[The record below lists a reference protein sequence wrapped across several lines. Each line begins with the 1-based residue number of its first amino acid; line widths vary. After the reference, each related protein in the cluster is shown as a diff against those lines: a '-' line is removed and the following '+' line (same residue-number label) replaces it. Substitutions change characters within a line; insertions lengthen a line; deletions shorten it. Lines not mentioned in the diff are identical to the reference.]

1 MISDLLSKNPEQVNS
16 KIENILE
23 QNIINIIYYENSFA
37 KTKFLTKTIEKWD
50 IPTFY
55 LDFDLL
61 YSGYVK
67 ANMVPTLKNITLLWP
82 NSENLRENLESVIEK
97 ISMTRSVVVID
108 SLNGFFNILEDDD
121 AGMLINSFIMML
133 ASSAKNTK
141 SIILVGSLS
150 KLNEEN
156 EFVLYSSGRHVI
168 DNKHMEKIQ
177 LVESNGL
184 LKINILNF
192 DNSTKSSFSADSI
205 FLE

>member
-1 MISDLLSKNPEQVNS
+1 MSKNPEQVNS
-16 KIENILE
+16 KIESILE
-23 QNIINIIYYENSFA
+23 QNLINIIYYENSFA
-37 KTKFLTKTIEKWD
+37 KAKFLTKTIEKWD

-67 ANMVPTLKNITLLWP
+67 ANMVPTLKNVTLLWP

-97 ISMTRSVVVID
+97 ISMTKSVVVID

-156 EFVLYSSGRHVI
+156 EFVLHSSGRHVI

-192 DNSTKSSFSADSI
+192 DNSTKSSFST
-205 FLE
+205 

>member
-1 MISDLLSKNPEQVNS
+1 M
-16 KIENILE
+16 
-23 QNIINIIYYENSFA
+23 
-37 KTKFLTKTIEKWD
+37 
-50 IPTFY
+50 
-55 LDFDLL
+55 
-61 YSGYVK
+61 
-67 ANMVPTLKNITLLWP
+67 
-82 NSENLRENLESVIEK
+82 
-97 ISMTRSVVVID
+97 
-108 SLNGFFNILEDDD
+108 NGFFNILEDDD

-156 EFVLYSSGRHVI
+156 EFVLHSSGRHVI

-192 DNSTKSSFSADSI
+192 DNSTKSSSST
-205 FLE
+205 

>member
-1 MISDLLSKNPEQVNS
+1 MLSDLLSKNPEQVNS

-23 QNIINIIYYENSFA
+23 QNLLNIIYYENSFA
-37 KTKFLTKTIEKWD
+37 KAKFLTKTIEKWD

-67 ANMVPTLKNITLLWP
+67 ANMVPTLKNVTLLWP

-97 ISMTRSVVVID
+97 ISMTKSVVVID

-168 DNKHMEKIQ
+168 DNKHMKKIQ

-192 DNSTKSSFSADSI
+192 DNSTKSSFPA
-205 FLE
+205 

>member
-1 MISDLLSKNPEQVNS
+1 MINDLLSKNPEQVNS
-16 KIENILE
+16 NIENILE
-23 QNIINIIYYENSFA
+23 QNLLNIIYYENSFA
-37 KTKFLTKTIEKWD
+37 KAKFLTKTIEKWD

-67 ANMVPTLKNITLLWP
+67 ANMVPTLKNVKLLWP

-97 ISMTRSVVVID
+97 ISMTKSVVVVD

-156 EFVLYSSGRHVI
+156 EFVLHSSGRHVI

-192 DNSTKSSFSADSI
+192 DNSTKSSFSA
-205 FLE
+205 

>member
-1 MISDLLSKNPEQVNS
+1 MSKNPEQVNS
-16 KIENILE
+16 KIESILE
-23 QNIINIIYYENSFA
+23 QNLINIIYYENSFA
-37 KTKFLTKTIEKWD
+37 KAKFLTKTIEKWD

-67 ANMVPTLKNITLLWP
+67 ANMIPTLKNVTLLWP
-82 NSENLRENLESVIEK
+82 NSENLRDNLESVIEK
-97 ISMTRSVVVID
+97 ISMTKSVVVID
-108 SLNGFFNILEDDD
+108 SLNGFFNTLEDDD

-150 KLNEEN
+150 KLNDEN

-168 DNKHMEKIQ
+168 DNKHMKKIQ
-177 LVESNGL
+177 LVESNSL

-192 DNSTKSSFSADSI
+192 DNSTKSSFSA
-205 FLE
+205 

>member
-23 QNIINIIYYENSFA
+23 QNLLNIIYYENSFA
-37 KTKFLTKTIEKWD
+37 KAKFLTKTIEKWD

-67 ANMVPTLKNITLLWP
+67 ANMVPTLKNVTLLWP

-97 ISMTRSVVVID
+97 ISMTKSVVVID

-156 EFVLYSSGRHVI
+156 EFVLHSSGRHVI

-184 LKINILNF
+184 LKINLLNF
-192 DNSTKSSFSADSI
+192 DNSTKSSFPA
-205 FLE
+205 

>member
-1 MISDLLSKNPEQVNS
+1 MLSDLLSKNPEQVNS

-23 QNIINIIYYENSFA
+23 QNLLNIIYYENSFA
-37 KTKFLTKTIEKWD
+37 KAKFLTKTIEKWD

-67 ANMVPTLKNITLLWP
+67 ANVVPTLKNVTLLWP

-97 ISMTRSVVVID
+97 ISMTKSVVVID
-108 SLNGFFNILEDDD
+108 SLNGFFNILKDDD

-156 EFVLYSSGRHVI
+156 EFVLHSSGRHVI

-192 DNSTKSSFSADSI
+192 DNSTKSSFPA
-205 FLE
+205 

>member
-1 MISDLLSKNPEQVNS
+1 MINDLLSKNPEQVNS

-23 QNIINIIYYENSFA
+23 QNLLNIIYYENSFA
-37 KTKFLTKTIEKWD
+37 KAKFLTKTIEKWD

-67 ANMVPTLKNITLLWP
+67 ANMVPALKNVKLLWP

-97 ISMTRSVVVID
+97 ISMTKSVVVVD

-156 EFVLYSSGRHVI
+156 EFVLHSSGRHVI

-192 DNSTKSSFSADSI
+192 DNSTKSSFPA
-205 FLE
+205 

>member
-23 QNIINIIYYENSFA
+23 QNLLNIIYYENSFA
-37 KTKFLTKTIEKWD
+37 KAKFLTKTIEKWD

-67 ANMVPTLKNITLLWP
+67 ANMVPTLKNVTLLWP

-156 EFVLYSSGRHVI
+156 EFVLHSSGRHVI

-192 DNSTKSSFSADSI
+192 DNSTKSSFST
-205 FLE
+205 

>member
-1 MISDLLSKNPEQVNS
+1 MFSDLLSKNPEQVNS

-23 QNIINIIYYENSFA
+23 QNLLNIIYYENSFA
-37 KTKFLTKTIEKWD
+37 KAKFLTKTIEKWD

-67 ANMVPTLKNITLLWP
+67 ANVVPTLKNVTLLWP

-97 ISMTRSVVVID
+97 ISMTKSVVVID
-108 SLNGFFNILEDDD
+108 SLNGFFNILKDDD

-156 EFVLYSSGRHVI
+156 EFVLYSSGRHVM
-168 DNKHMEKIQ
+168 DNKHMKKIQ

-192 DNSTKSSFSADSI
+192 DNSTKSSFPA
-205 FLE
+205 

>member
-1 MISDLLSKNPEQVNS
+1 MLSDLLSKNPEQVNS

-23 QNIINIIYYENSFA
+23 QNLLNIIYYENSFA
-37 KTKFLTKTIEKWD
+37 KAKFLTKTIEKWD

-67 ANMVPTLKNITLLWP
+67 ANVVPTLKNVTLLWP

-97 ISMTRSVVVID
+97 ISMTKSVVVID
-108 SLNGFFNILEDDD
+108 SLNGFFNILKDDD

-156 EFVLYSSGRHVI
+156 EFVLYSSGRHVM
-168 DNKHMEKIQ
+168 DNKHMKKIQ

-192 DNSTKSSFSADSI
+192 DNSTKSSFPA
-205 FLE
+205 

>member
-23 QNIINIIYYENSFA
+23 QNLLNIIYYENSFA
-37 KTKFLTKTIEKWD
+37 KAKFLTKTIEKWD

-67 ANMVPTLKNITLLWP
+67 ANMVPTLKNVTLLWP

-97 ISMTRSVVVID
+97 ISMTKSVVVID
-108 SLNGFFNILEDDD
+108 SLNGFFNILKDDD

-168 DNKHMEKIQ
+168 DNKHMKKIQ

-192 DNSTKSSFSADSI
+192 DNSTKSSFST
-205 FLE
+205 

>member
-1 MISDLLSKNPEQVNS
+1 MINDLLSKNPEQVNS

-23 QNIINIIYYENSFA
+23 QNLLNIIYYENSFA
-37 KTKFLTKTIEKWD
+37 KARFLTKKIEKWD

-67 ANMVPTLKNITLLWP
+67 ANIVPTLKNITLLWP

-156 EFVLYSSGRHVI
+156 EFVLHSSGRHVI

-192 DNSTKSSFSADSI
+192 DNSTKSSFSA
-205 FLE
+205 

>member
-1 MISDLLSKNPEQVNS
+1 MSKNPEQVNS
-16 KIENILE
+16 KIESILE
-23 QNIINIIYYENSFA
+23 QNLINIIYYENSFA
-37 KTKFLTKTIEKWD
+37 KAKFLTKTIEKWD

-67 ANMVPTLKNITLLWP
+67 ANMIPTLKNVTLLWP
-82 NSENLRENLESVIEK
+82 NSENLRDNLESVIEK
-97 ISMTRSVVVID
+97 ISMTKSVVVID
-108 SLNGFFNILEDDD
+108 SLNGFFNTLEDDD

-150 KLNEEN
+150 KLNDEN

-192 DNSTKSSFSADSI
+192 DNSTKSSFSA
-205 FLE
+205 

>member
-1 MISDLLSKNPEQVNS
+1 MINDLLSKNPEQVNS
-16 KIENILE
+16 NIENMLE
-23 QNIINIIYYENSFA
+23 QNLLNIIYYENSFA
-37 KTKFLTKTIEKWD
+37 KAKFLTKTIEKWD

-67 ANMVPTLKNITLLWP
+67 ANMVPTLKNVTLLWP
-82 NSENLRENLESVIEK
+82 NNENLRENLESVIEK
-97 ISMTRSVVVID
+97 ISMTKSVVVID

-156 EFVLYSSGRHVI
+156 EFVLHSSGRHVI

-192 DNSTKSSFSADSI
+192 DNSTKSSFTT
-205 FLE
+205 

>member
-1 MISDLLSKNPEQVNS
+1 MINDLLSKNPEQVNS

-23 QNIINIIYYENSFA
+23 QNLLNIIYYENSFA
-37 KTKFLTKTIEKWD
+37 KAKFLTKTIEKWD

-67 ANMVPTLKNITLLWP
+67 ANMVPTLKNVKLLWP

-97 ISMTRSVVVID
+97 ISMTKSVVVID

-156 EFVLYSSGRHVI
+156 EFVLHSSGRHVI

-192 DNSTKSSFSADSI
+192 DNSTKSSFST
-205 FLE
+205 

>member
-1 MISDLLSKNPEQVNS
+1 MINDLLSKNPEQVNS

-23 QNIINIIYYENSFA
+23 QNLLNIIYYENSFA
-37 KTKFLTKTIEKWD
+37 KAKFLTKTTEKWD

-67 ANMVPTLKNITLLWP
+67 ANMVPTLKNVTLLWP

-97 ISMTRSVVVID
+97 ISMTKSVVVID

-156 EFVLYSSGRHVI
+156 EFVLHSSGRHVI

-192 DNSTKSSFSADSI
+192 DNSTKSSFTT
-205 FLE
+205 

>member
-1 MISDLLSKNPEQVNS
+1 MFSDLLSKNPEQVNS
-16 KIENILE
+16 KIENIFE
-23 QNIINIIYYENSFA
+23 QNLLNIIYYENSFA
-37 KTKFLTKTIEKWD
+37 KAKFLTKTIEKWD

-67 ANMVPTLKNITLLWP
+67 ANMVPILKNVTLLWP

-97 ISMTRSVVVID
+97 ISMTKSVVVID
-108 SLNGFFNILEDDD
+108 SLNGFFNTLEDDD

-156 EFVLYSSGRHVI
+156 EFVLHSSGRHVI
-168 DNKHMEKIQ
+168 DNKHMKKIQ

-192 DNSTKSSFSADSI
+192 DNSTKSSFST
-205 FLE
+205 

>member
-1 MISDLLSKNPEQVNS
+1 MLSKNPEQVNS

-23 QNIINIIYYENSFA
+23 QNLLNIIYYENSFA
-37 KTKFLTKTIEKWD
+37 KAKFLTKTIEKWD

-67 ANMVPTLKNITLLWP
+67 ANMVPTLKNVTLLWP
-82 NSENLRENLESVIEK
+82 NSENLRDNLESVIEK
-97 ISMTRSVVVID
+97 ISMTKSVVVID
-108 SLNGFFNILEDDD
+108 SLNGFFNTLEDDD

-150 KLNEEN
+150 KLNDEN

-168 DNKHMEKIQ
+168 DNKHMKKIQ
-177 LVESNGL
+177 LVESSGL

-192 DNSTKSSFSADSI
+192 DNSTKSSFST
-205 FLE
+205 

>member
-1 MISDLLSKNPEQVNS
+1 MINDLLSKNPEQVNS

-23 QNIINIIYYENSFA
+23 QNLLNIIYYENSFA
-37 KTKFLTKTIEKWD
+37 KAKFLTKTIEKWD

-67 ANMVPTLKNITLLWP
+67 AIMVPTLKNVTLLWP

-97 ISMTRSVVVID
+97 ISMTKSVVVVD

-156 EFVLYSSGRHVI
+156 EFVLHSSGRHVI

-192 DNSTKSSFSADSI
+192 DNSTKSSFTT
-205 FLE
+205 

>member
-23 QNIINIIYYENSFA
+23 QNLLNIIYYENSFA
-37 KTKFLTKTIEKWD
+37 KAKFLTKTIEKWD

-67 ANMVPTLKNITLLWP
+67 ANMVPTLKNVTLLWP

-97 ISMTRSVVVID
+97 ISMTKSVVVID

-192 DNSTKSSFSADSI
+192 DNSTKSSFSA
-205 FLE
+205 

>member
-1 MISDLLSKNPEQVNS
+1 MLSKNPEQVNS

-23 QNIINIIYYENSFA
+23 QNLINIIYYENSFA
-37 KTKFLTKTIEKWD
+37 KAKFLTKTIEKWD

-67 ANMVPTLKNITLLWP
+67 ANMVPTLKNVTLLWP

-97 ISMTRSVVVID
+97 ISMTKSVVVID
-108 SLNGFFNILEDDD
+108 SLNGFFNTLEDDD

-150 KLNEEN
+150 KLNDEN

-168 DNKHMEKIQ
+168 DNKHMKKIQ
-177 LVESNGL
+177 LVESSGL

-192 DNSTKSSFSADSI
+192 DNSTKSSFST
-205 FLE
+205 

>member
-1 MISDLLSKNPEQVNS
+1 MLSDLLSKNPEQVNS

-23 QNIINIIYYENSFA
+23 QNLLNIIYYENSFA
-37 KTKFLTKTIEKWD
+37 KAKFLTKTIEKWD

-67 ANMVPTLKNITLLWP
+67 ANMVPTLKNVTLLWP

-97 ISMTRSVVVID
+97 ISMTKSVVVID
-108 SLNGFFNILEDDD
+108 SLNGFFNTLEDDD

-150 KLNEEN
+150 KLNDEN

-168 DNKHMEKIQ
+168 DNKHMKKIQ

-192 DNSTKSSFSADSI
+192 DNSTKSSFST
-205 FLE
+205 

>member
-1 MISDLLSKNPEQVNS
+1 MLSDLLSKNPEQVNS

-23 QNIINIIYYENSFA
+23 QNLLNIIYYENSFA
-37 KTKFLTKTIEKWD
+37 KAKFLTKTIEKWD

-67 ANMVPTLKNITLLWP
+67 ANMVPTLKNVTLLWP

-97 ISMTRSVVVID
+97 ISMTKSVVVID

-150 KLNEEN
+150 KLNDEN

-168 DNKHMEKIQ
+168 DNKHMKKIQ

-192 DNSTKSSFSADSI
+192 DNSTKSSFST
-205 FLE
+205 

>member
-1 MISDLLSKNPEQVNS
+1 MLSDLLSKNPGQVNS

-23 QNIINIIYYENSFA
+23 QNLLNIIYYENSFA
-37 KTKFLTKTIEKWD
+37 KAKFLTKTIEKWD

-67 ANMVPTLKNITLLWP
+67 ANVVPTLKNVTLLWP

-97 ISMTRSVVVID
+97 ISMTKSVVVID
-108 SLNGFFNILEDDD
+108 SLNGFFNILKDDD

-168 DNKHMEKIQ
+168 DNKHMKKIQ

-192 DNSTKSSFSADSI
+192 DNSTKSSFPA
-205 FLE
+205 

>member
-23 QNIINIIYYENSFA
+23 QNLLNIIYYENSFA
-37 KTKFLTKTIEKWD
+37 KAKFLTKTIEKWD

-67 ANMVPTLKNITLLWP
+67 ANMVPTLKNVTLLWP

-156 EFVLYSSGRHVI
+156 EFVLHSSGRHVI

-192 DNSTKSSFSADSI
+192 DNSTKSSFPA
-205 FLE
+205 

>member
-1 MISDLLSKNPEQVNS
+1 MLSDLLSKNPEQVNS

-23 QNIINIIYYENSFA
+23 QNLLNIIYYENSFA
-37 KTKFLTKTIEKWD
+37 KAKFLTKTIEKWD

-67 ANMVPTLKNITLLWP
+67 ANVVPTLKNVTLLWP

-97 ISMTRSVVVID
+97 ISMTKSVVVID
-108 SLNGFFNILEDDD
+108 SLNGFFNILKDDD

-156 EFVLYSSGRHVI
+156 EFVLHSSGRHVI

-192 DNSTKSSFSADSI
+192 DNSTKSSFSA
-205 FLE
+205 

>member
-1 MISDLLSKNPEQVNS
+1 MFSDLLSKNPEQVNS

-23 QNIINIIYYENSFA
+23 QNLLNIIYYENSFA
-37 KTKFLTKTIEKWD
+37 KAKFLTKTIEKWD

-67 ANMVPTLKNITLLWP
+67 ANVVPTLKNVTLLWP

-97 ISMTRSVVVID
+97 ISMTKSVVVID

-168 DNKHMEKIQ
+168 DNKHMKKIQ

-192 DNSTKSSFSADSI
+192 DNSTKSSFST
-205 FLE
+205 

>member
-1 MISDLLSKNPEQVNS
+1 MISDLLSKNPEQLNS

-23 QNIINIIYYENSFA
+23 QNLLNIIYYENSFA

-67 ANMVPTLKNITLLWP
+67 ANMVPTLKNVTLLWP
-82 NSENLRENLESVIEK
+82 NNENLRENLESVIEK
-97 ISMTRSVVVID
+97 ISMTKSVVVID

-156 EFVLYSSGRHVI
+156 EFVLHSSGRHVI

-192 DNSTKSSFSADSI
+192 DNSTKSSFTT
-205 FLE
+205 

>member
-1 MISDLLSKNPEQVNS
+1 MINDLLSKNPEPINS

-23 QNIINIIYYENSFA
+23 QNLLNIIYYENSFA
-37 KTKFLTKTIEKWD
+37 KTKFLIKTIEKWD
-50 IPTFY
+50 IPIFY

-67 ANMVPTLKNITLLWP
+67 ANMVPTPKNITLLWP
-82 NSENLRENLESVIEK
+82 NGENFRENLESIIEK

-108 SLNGFFNILEDDD
+108 SLNGFFNVLNDDD

-156 EFVLYSSGRHVI
+156 EFVLHSSGRHVI

-177 LVESNGL
+177 LVESEDL

-192 DNSTKSSFSADSI
+192 DNSTKSSFSA
-205 FLE
+205 

>member
-23 QNIINIIYYENSFA
+23 QNLLNIIYYENSFA
-37 KTKFLTKTIEKWD
+37 KAKFLTKTIEKWD

-67 ANMVPTLKNITLLWP
+67 ADMVPTLKNVTLLWP

-97 ISMTRSVVVID
+97 ISMTKSVVVID

-156 EFVLYSSGRHVI
+156 EFVLHSSGRHVI

-184 LKINILNF
+184 LKINLLNF
-192 DNSTKSSFSADSI
+192 DNSTKSSFPA
-205 FLE
+205 

>member
-1 MISDLLSKNPEQVNS
+1 MISGLLSKNPEQVNS

-23 QNIINIIYYENSFA
+23 QNLLNIIYYENSFA
-37 KTKFLTKTIEKWD
+37 KAKFLTKTIEKWD

-67 ANMVPTLKNITLLWP
+67 ANMVPTLKNVTLLWP

-97 ISMTRSVVVID
+97 ISMTKSVVVID

-150 KLNEEN
+150 KLNDEN

-168 DNKHMEKIQ
+168 DNKHMKKIQ
-177 LVESNGL
+177 LVESSGL

-192 DNSTKSSFSADSI
+192 DNSTKSSFST
-205 FLE
+205 

>member
-23 QNIINIIYYENSFA
+23 QNLLNIIYYENSFA
-37 KTKFLTKTIEKWD
+37 KAKFLTKTIEKWD

-97 ISMTRSVVVID
+97 ISMTKSVVVID

-156 EFVLYSSGRHVI
+156 EFVLHSSGRHVI

-192 DNSTKSSFSADSI
+192 DNSTKSSFSA
-205 FLE
+205 

>member
-1 MISDLLSKNPEQVNS
+1 MLSDLLSKNPEQVNS

-23 QNIINIIYYENSFA
+23 QNLLNIIYYENSFA
-37 KTKFLTKTIEKWD
+37 KAKFLTKTIEKWD

-67 ANMVPTLKNITLLWP
+67 ANMIPTLKNVTLLWP
-82 NSENLRENLESVIEK
+82 NSENLRDNLESVIEK
-97 ISMTRSVVVID
+97 ISMTKSVVVID
-108 SLNGFFNILEDDD
+108 SLNGFFNTLEDDD

-150 KLNEEN
+150 KLNDEN

-168 DNKHMEKIQ
+168 DNKHMKKIQ
-177 LVESNGL
+177 LVESNSL

-192 DNSTKSSFSADSI
+192 DNSTKSSFST
-205 FLE
+205 

>member
-23 QNIINIIYYENSFA
+23 QNLLNIIYYENSFA
-37 KTKFLTKTIEKWD
+37 KAKFLTKTIEKWD

-67 ANMVPTLKNITLLWP
+67 ANMVPTLKNVTLLWP

-97 ISMTRSVVVID
+97 ISMTKSVVVID

-168 DNKHMEKIQ
+168 DNKHMKKIQ

-192 DNSTKSSFSADSI
+192 DNSTKSSFTT
-205 FLE
+205 

>member
-1 MISDLLSKNPEQVNS
+1 MINDLLSKNPEPINS

-23 QNIINIIYYENSFA
+23 QNLLNIIYYENSFA
-37 KTKFLTKTIEKWD
+37 KTKFLIKTIEKWD

-67 ANMVPTLKNITLLWP
+67 ANMVPTPKNVTLLWP
-82 NSENLRENLESVIEK
+82 NGENFRENLESIIEK

-108 SLNGFFNILEDDD
+108 SLNGFFNVLNDDN

-156 EFVLYSSGRHVI
+156 EFVLHSSGRHVI

-177 LVESNGL
+177 LVESEDL

-192 DNSTKSSFSADSI
+192 DNSTKSSFSA
-205 FLE
+205 

>member
-1 MISDLLSKNPEQVNS
+1 MISGLLSKNPEQVNS

-23 QNIINIIYYENSFA
+23 QNLLNIIYYENSFA
-37 KTKFLTKTIEKWD
+37 KAKFLTKTIEKWD

-67 ANMVPTLKNITLLWP
+67 ANMVPTLKNVTLLWP

-97 ISMTRSVVVID
+97 ISMTKSVVVID

-156 EFVLYSSGRHVI
+156 EFVLHSSGRHVI

-192 DNSTKSSFSADSI
+192 DNSTKSSFPA
-205 FLE
+205 

>member
-1 MISDLLSKNPEQVNS
+1 MLSDLLSKNPEQVNS

-23 QNIINIIYYENSFA
+23 QNLLNIIYYENSFA
-37 KTKFLTKTIEKWD
+37 KAKFLTKTIEKWD

-67 ANMVPTLKNITLLWP
+67 ANVVPTLKNVTLLWP

-97 ISMTRSVVVID
+97 ISMTKSVVVID

-156 EFVLYSSGRHVI
+156 EFVLHSSGRHVI

-192 DNSTKSSFSADSI
+192 DNSTKSSFPA
-205 FLE
+205 

>member
-1 MISDLLSKNPEQVNS
+1 MLSDLLSKNPEQVNS

-23 QNIINIIYYENSFA
+23 QNLLNIIYYENSFA
-37 KTKFLTKTIEKWD
+37 KAKFLTKTIEKWD

-67 ANMVPTLKNITLLWP
+67 ANMVPTLKNVTLLWP

-97 ISMTRSVVVID
+97 ISMTKSVVVID

-156 EFVLYSSGRHVI
+156 EFVLHSSGRHVI

-192 DNSTKSSFSADSI
+192 DNSTKSSFPA
-205 FLE
+205 